1 MIVITNYIDK
11 YVPIK
16 ATDDKVTV
24 AFGLEYTSTDNIGTW
39 CVHTFFGRPSFEVVY
54 NFIISEINQ
63 KTESQIIGGFTWK
76 DMPIWLSSE
85 NQFNY
90 KAAYDLAVQT
100 NGANLPVVF
109 KFGSVDNP
117 IYYTFETLEEL
128 SDFYLKA
135 IAHINEQLKIG
146 WEKKDSI
153 DWEEYKRILDTLM

>member
-1 MIVITNYIDK
+1 M
-11 YVPIK
+11 
-16 ATDDKVTV
+16 
-24 AFGLEYTSTDNIGTW
+24 GTA
-39 CVHTFFGRPSFEVVY
+39 
-54 NFIISEINQ
+54 
-63 KTESQIIGGFTWK
+63 QIICINK
-76 DMPIWLSSE
+76 YIEKYRIIWGKGSRDYVNITHKPSLPEVKELVIDSINKSVAYNILEGLIWNGYTVYLSQE

-117 IYYTFETLEEL
+117 VYYTFETLEEL

-135 IAHINEQLKIG
+135 TAHINEQLKIG

>member
-1 MIVITNYIDK
+1 MG
-11 YVPIK
+11 
-16 ATDDKVTV
+16 TV
-24 AFGLEYTSTDNIGTW
+24 
-39 CVHTFFGRPSFEVVY
+39 
-54 NFIISEINQ
+54 
-63 KTESQIIGGFTWK
+63 QIICINK
-76 DMPIWLSSE
+76 YIEKYRIIWGKGSRDYVNIAHKPSLPEVKELVIDSINKSVAYNILEGLIWNGYTVYLSQE